1 MVTSKKKGKPE
12 TGLSLPGDGSLYDA
26 LTKPLIKAAP
36 SRGMWFLAGLA
47 YLLIGSGMALI
58 LFATFKPH
66 GGLDYTLSLFLLAFA
81 MYAFLRGVTSVAR
94 GFFKGASEPTLHYGK
109 RFDEEYELIPQPGT
123 SEDAPYAE
131 RYFKR
136 DGNTLYV
143 RIKGDNGGVYDLPI
157 SCFFAKKPL
166 HKADSIRTVYD
177 GLDGFPPHIRII
189 SSKWFADRRFLHYE
203 LHAPKSEKPGI
214 KKLIHEVNS
223 AAYSE
228 LYAKATNTFGES
240 AVAKLIDEPVRYPG
254 VGNLVEAIDN
264 ILEDDDDNE
273 AVEATVEEAYGFAAR
288 SVGLFFL
295 HLVTFVL
302 LAIVNWQTHFGGGA
316 QAVPPPLISVTLFLV
331 ALSAVS
337 SVASAR
343 NLAKAEN
350 KFVEVWEYDDLQF
363 DMLPF
368 TSPNHAD
375 AKAED
380 YFTEHDGEKY
390 VLLREVEYGIIGTY
404 KIPANARVHY
414 SLDDDETPG
423 CNIVGKEGVLKEFV
437 ILFPKKLS
445 PSANSTS
452 EE

>member
-1 MVTSKKKGKPE
+1 MVTSKKKGKSE
-12 TGLSLPGDGSLYDA
+12 TVLSLPGDGSLYDA
-26 LTKPLIKAAP
+26 LTKPLMKPAP
-36 SRGMWFLAGLA
+36 SRGIWFLAGLA

-58 LFATFKPH
+58 LFTTFKPH
-66 GGLDYTLSLFLLAFA
+66 GGLDYTLSLFLLAYA
-81 MYAFLRGVTSVAR
+81 MYTFLRGITSVAK
-94 GFFKGASEPTLHYGK
+94 GFFKGANEPTLHYGK
-109 RFDEEYELIPQPGT
+109 RFDEEYELIPQPDT
-123 SEDAPYAE
+123 REDAPYAE

-143 RIKGDNGGVYDLPI
+143 RIKGDAGGFYDLPI
-157 SCFFAKKPL
+157 SCFFAKEPL
-166 HKADSIRTVYD
+166 DKADSIRTVYD
-177 GLDGFPPHIRII
+177 GLDGFPPHIRIT

-203 LHAPKSEKPGI
+203 LHAPKSEKPDI

-223 AAYSE
+223 ATYGE
-228 LYAKATNTFGES
+228 LYTEAASSFDES

-273 AVEATVEEAYGFAAR
+273 AVEATVEEAYSFAAR

-302 LAIVNWQTHFGGGA
+302 LAVVNWQMHFGGDI
-316 QAVPPPLISVTLFLV
+316 QAVPPALVSVTLFLV

-343 NLAKAEN
+343 SLAKAEN

-380 YFTEHDGEKY
+380 YFAEHNGEKY

-414 SLDDDETPG
+414 SLDDNETPG

-445 PSANSTS
+445 PSATPAS
-452 EE
+452 E